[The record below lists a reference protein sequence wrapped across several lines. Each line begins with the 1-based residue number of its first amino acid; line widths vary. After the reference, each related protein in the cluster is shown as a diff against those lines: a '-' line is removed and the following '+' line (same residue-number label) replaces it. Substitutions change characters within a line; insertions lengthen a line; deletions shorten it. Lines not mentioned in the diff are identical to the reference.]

1 MTAEAVTD
9 DTTRPVAEWIPIDDL
24 VPHVKNVRRVVGDLA
39 ELAASIKQQGI
50 LQPLVVAPHPA
61 QAYKYVIIAGHRRH
75 AAAKKARLLA
85 VPCVVRRDL
94 VNDVDVIVAML
105 TENGH
110 RADLTPIEEAVAYEQ
125 LTLAGLK
132 PAEIAKR
139 VSRSRDTIDRRRHLL
154 DLPEATRERV
164 QARQITLDQAEVL
177 AEFADDPDALG
188 ELERTLAEHG
198 EAEFRFRVARA
209 RDARA
214 KKVERA
220 KTLEKLQRGGYTI
233 VDRIDHYRTTEEL
246 FGVEGQAWQDG
257 KPLMGSVSA
266 AAVAAHLESGCPAA
280 KLLAHVTS
288 NGYITLGCDHS
299 FHRPAKADLVED
311 EDVEPDDED
320 GLDIGDGPATAR
332 SVEQR
337 RQEEAARQQAE
348 ADHRAAASL
357 RRDYVR
363 DLVNGTVP
371 LTGEMVD
378 AVTGLLA
385 VRSTTVELEPNLEL
399 LARLI
404 GRADIADAY
413 AEADTARDWATQTK
427 LEGEIQDELRKL
439 PGPRALLAVLAAG
452 AESDSILLWQ
462 WAPGTLAD
470 ESPGTF
476 RTWLHLLG
484 GPLGYEWCSVEE
496 AAIDA
501 ADQLAAKRRAEA
513 SAPAESTP

>member
-1 MTAEAVTD
+1 MTAEAVTE
-9 DTTRPVAEWIPIDDL
+9 DTAAPPVAEWIPIDDL
-24 VPHVKNVRRVVGDLA
+24 VPHVKNVRRVIGDLA
-39 ELAASIKQQGI
+39 ELTASIKQQGI

-85 VPCVVRRDL
+85 VPAVVRRDL
-94 VNDVDVIVAML
+94 TSDVDVIVAML

-164 QARQITLDQAEVL
+164 QARQITLDQAEAL
-177 AEFADDPDALG
+177 ADFADDPDVVG

-198 EAEFRFRVARA
+198 EAEFRYRVARA

-220 KTLEKLQRGGYTI
+220 KTIEKLQRGGYTI
-233 VDRIDHYRTTEEL
+233 VDRIDHHRTTEEL
-246 FGVEGQAWQDG
+246 FGIEGQAWQDG

-266 AAVAAHLESGCPAA
+266 AAVAAHLDSGCPAA
-280 KLLAHVTS
+280 KLLAHVNS
-288 NGYITLGCDHS
+288 GGYITLGCDHS
-299 FHRPAKADLVED
+299 FHRPAKAADGGEAGDPED
-311 EDVEPDDED
+311 EDW
-320 GLDIGDGPATAR
+320 IGDGPGTAR
-332 SVEQR
+332 AAEQR
-337 RQEEAARQQAE
+337 RRDDAAREQAE

-357 RRDYVR
+357 RRDHVR
-363 DLVNGTVP
+363 YLVSGTVP
-371 LTGEMVD
+371 LTADMVD
-378 AVTGLLA
+378 AITSLLA
-385 VRSTTVELEPNLEL
+385 VRSTTVELEPNIEL
-399 LARLI
+399 LARLL
-404 GRADIADAY
+404 GRGDIADAY
-413 AEADTARDWATQTK
+413 AEADAARDWETQTK
-427 LEGEIQDELRKL
+427 LEHEIQDELRKL

-452 AESDSILLWQ
+452 AESDSVLLWQ
-462 WAPGTLAD
+462 WAPGQLAD

-501 ADQLAAKRRAEA
+501 ADQLAAKRQAEA
-513 SAPAESTP
+513 SAPAEPTP